1 VGIAAKQE
9 GTRAVRRSHRCIKS
23 DDGRLRAD
31 EGCKTYGYCSE
42 CNETSKPEDLGP
54 TARREEGQT
63 DI

>member
-9 GTRAVRRSHRCIKS
+9 GTRAVGRSHRCIKS
-23 DDGRLRAD
+23 DDGRLRA
-31 EGCKTYGYCSE
+31 ERCKTYGYHSE